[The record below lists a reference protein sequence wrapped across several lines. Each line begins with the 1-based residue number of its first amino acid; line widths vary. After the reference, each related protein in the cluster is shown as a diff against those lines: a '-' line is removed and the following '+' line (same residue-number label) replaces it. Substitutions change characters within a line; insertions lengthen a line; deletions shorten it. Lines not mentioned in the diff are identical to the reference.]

1 LSFRTNPPSGGEVR
15 NRDRLE
21 VEPGA
26 ANLQLEQTVSWHK
39 KKYVL
44 SA

>member
-1 LSFRTNPPSGGEVR
+1 VR

-21 VEPGA
+21 IEFGA
-26 ANLQLEQTVSWHK
+26 ANLQLKQTVSWHK

-44 SA
+44 YA